1 MKRFF
6 LLRGTKYWAVSA
18 LLLVLLF
25 AHTIAVCAEDNK
37 KQDEWRFTLI
47 PYIWLPSVSGS
58 FNFTPPAG
66 VGPGTR
72 AAAAAAASGDAD
84 ISSNDYLSNLQ
95 FAGMLS
101 FEVAKGRW
109 SILSDILYVDFSDS
123 DRDATIPGLGVGSG
137 VKVSADTGLQAM
149 IFEIAGAYSVYKG
162 ERGNFDM
169 LLGMR
174 YAGIDAKLDLNAV
187 GPLGRTYYPRIKESL
202 NFYDPIVGFKGKF
215 FFTKN
220 WFMPYYFDIGGFS
233 VDSDLTMQAYAAIG
247 YRFTDWFSMSLG
259 YRYLYYDFGS
269 TKLVEDISL
278 HGGLLGFVFNF

>member
-1 MKRFF
+1 MEIHARSLYLGAERQRYHEVTPSRRKRS
-6 LLRGTKYWAVSA
+6 W
-18 LLLVLLF
+18 
-25 AHTIAVCAEDNK
+25 
-37 KQDEWRFTLI
+37 
-47 PYIWLPSVSGS
+47 
-58 FNFTPPAG
+58 
-66 VGPGTR
+66 TR

-84 ISSNDYLSNLQ
+84 ISSSDYLSNLQ

-123 DRDATIPGLGVGSG
+123 NRDATIPGLGIGSG
-137 VKVSADTGLQAM
+137 LQVNADTGLQAM

-162 ERGNFDM
+162 EQGNFDV

-174 YAGIDAKLDLNAV
+174 YAGIEGKIDLNAV
-187 GPLGRTYYPRIKESL
+187 GSLMAGCITRGLTESL

-215 FFTKN
+215 LFGKN

-259 YRYLYYDFGS
+259 YRYLYYDFGN
-269 TKLVEDISL
+269 TKLVEDITSSRRFTWFCIQ
-278 HGGLLGFVFNF
+278 LLGGIDMIKSCRIF